1 MKLIAFLTV
10 NKIAFLRAN
19 PYENQGIREKLS
31 KYIGTQ
37 RSSIQCKAQMDCLKE
52 THKYDMKNLLSKE
65 GKKYN
70 IDEGLLKKWK
80 KVSDI
85 YTNKNQIAIE
95 NYCLEVGVL
104 PMTYVVGSPNA
115 ILS

>member
-1 MKLIAFLTV
+1 MKLIAFMTV
-10 NKIAFLRAN
+10 NKMAFLQTN

-31 KYIGTQ
+31 IYIGTQ
-37 RSSIQCKAQMDCLKE
+37 RSSIQCKTQMDQLKE
-52 THKYDMKNLLSKE
+52 IHKYDMKNLLSKE

-70 IDEGLLKKWK
+70 IDEGLLQKWK

-85 YTNKNQIAIE
+85 YTNKNQITIE